1 MKKRGELDMNQA
13 MACSCNCYFAQLGQ
27 LAGCGEIVKTA
38 AKLGLGSQVLKDYP
52 QEASG
57 NIPDEDEV
65 GPWDTTNISI
75 GQGAILTTPL
85 QIARMTA
92 IVACGG
98 RDVEPVLETGQ
109 AGSPGRRIISEE
121 TAKNWIHDAGR
132 DDSGTGAGV
141 PIARP
146 GKTEQLKPF

>member
-1 MKKRGELDMNQA
+1 MLFFFFFRCQFLYFCLSVTVEGVTLKCTAAEEEGHGELDMNQA

-98 RDVEPVLETGQ
+98 RDVEPVLET
-109 AGSPGRRIISEE
+109 
-121 TAKNWIHDAGR
+121 
-132 DDSGTGAGV
+132 
-141 PIARP
+141 
-146 GKTEQLKPF
+146 